1 MKKTLIQKIVVL
13 KLSAFCFEISSFS
26 CPGCAPFHIAST
38 AASTWCGMAQF
49 YFTGLLPSF
58 FNVIFF

>member
-38 AASTWCGMAQF
+38 AASK
-49 YFTGLLPSF
+49 
-58 FNVIFF
+58 